1 LGGAAEA
8 HLRTDLGLAA
18 TGGASKHAG
27 PVTFILIVAAVLS
40 LPCLVAGLPGD
51 QDGLYHVSN
60 QRSFTRNF
68 WSGDLYPRWL
78 AEVNAGAGSPIMYIL
93 YPAPYFAAALL
104 SPLLPDS
111 VGQPTASL
119 AAGLVAGVA
128 MIASGLAAWLW
139 LRTLVMPWA
148 AAFGAVSYMLL
159 PYHFAVDLYSRAAVG
174 EHAAFVWL
182 PLLMM
187 FAGRRVAD
195 KTCDIVGAGVGFALL
210 VLCHLF
216 TAILFLPVAAAYC
229 ALRSQG
235 RLLQSLLRFSAALA
249 LGAALAGVYLVPLV
263 AHQPSFDHRL
273 LALDS
278 SGNFDYRHHFACFTE
293 GFLLYAGELAARLRI
308 PASLLGLLPA
318 VTAGLCAAAAAGS
331 AVAAGRIRPVEAASF
346 AAFVAGTLA
355 ILALPPAEPLWRAAG
370 FLRPFEFAHSL
381 FASKVFFT
389 TAATAMLAAAA
400 AAGALLRLRALALL
414 LMATAAGATFMTL
427 PWSLPVWEAIPSLAN
442 LDFPWRFNTLITF
455 AAAILISLSL
465 DSLLRIRTRA
475 ALTAALALCSAA
487 ILASVVN
494 ATLFNVQSR
503 FLHPPRFAD
512 KQGMQPSAEA
522 LTTRGISDVRCGAGR
537 AAGHAAFRS
546 DVFGDSG
553 RLHLT
558 GRTGPAG
565 CSRGKK
571 AGPPIYRPASH
582 SAFLN
587 QGGPED
593 HRRISWPIT
602 RGGCHHRSRG
612 PPSRRLSRG
621 TSR

>member
-1 LGGAAEA
+1 
-8 HLRTDLGLAA
+8 
-18 TGGASKHAG
+18 
-27 PVTFILIVAAVLS
+27 
-40 LPCLVAGLPGD
+40 
-51 QDGLYHVSN
+51 
-60 QRSFTRNF
+60 
-68 WSGDLYPRWL
+68 
-78 AEVNAGAGSPIMYIL
+78 
-93 YPAPYFAAALL
+93 
-104 SPLLPDS
+104 
-111 VGQPTASL
+111 
-119 AAGLVAGVA
+119 
-128 MIASGLAAWLW
+128 
-139 LRTLVMPWA
+139 
-148 AAFGAVSYMLL
+148 
-159 PYHFAVDLYSRAAVG
+159 
-174 EHAAFVWL
+174 
-182 PLLMM
+182 
-187 FAGRRVAD
+187 
-195 KTCDIVGAGVGFALL
+195 
-210 VLCHLF
+210 
-216 TAILFLPVAAAYC
+216 
-229 ALRSQG
+229 
-235 RLLQSLLRFSAALA
+235 
-249 LGAALAGVYLVPLV
+249 V

-318 VTAGLCAAAAAGS
+318 VTGGLCAAAAAGS
-331 AVAAGRIRPVEAASF
+331 AVAAGRIRPVAAAPF

-503 FLHPPRFAD
+503 FLHPHRFAD

-522 LTTRGISDVRCGAGR
+522 LTTRGIPDVRCGAGR
-537 AAGHAAFRS
+537 APGHPAFRS
-546 DVFGDSG
+546 DAFGDSG

-558 GRTGPAG
+558 GRTGPTG

-593 HRRISWPIT
+593 HRRMSWPIT

-612 PPSRRLSRG
+612 PPGRRLSRG